1 MLIGDLKQRI
11 ANISD
16 DAEVYFTTDEHF
28 NENDLWP
35 INQISVLTTTVID
48 TSETTTTV
56 CLM

>member
-16 DAEVYFTTDEHF
+16 DAEVCFTTDEHF

-35 INQISVLTTTVID
+35 IKQIGVLTLIEIKTG
-48 TSETTTTV
+48 ETTTTV